1 MNSNRLDQLL
11 QRLYH
16 RSASDAEREE
26 LLSYLT
32 DELYEPDI
40 KRFIAETFSYAEAD
54 EMPEEAA
61 AATLDAIFSVPDA
74 DDAPKSIPLPR
85 RIPWIRRAAVA
96 AIFLLIAGTGVLY
109 MVIHKRNKQESPVIA
124 TTRDLPPGTHKAM
137 LTLADGTV
145 VSLDSN
151 GRRSLQQ
158 GSSIVEQKDDK
169 LIYQQQQEQ
178 AAVSMNTLT
187 TPRGAQFHV
196 QLSDGTK
203 VWLDAASSITYPA
216 AFTGSGRKVRITG
229 QAYFEIA
236 KDATQP
242 FLVDVDGRSTIEVLG
257 TDFNVNSYADDG
269 SVRTTLVQGSVRVR
283 QKDGK
288 EHSVMLRPGE
298 QAVGGDNVLSVRKG
312 ADLDEVLAWKNGL
325 FKFQNSDIQS
335 VMKQLERWYDIE
347 VRYEGTRPKFTF
359 SGEMDRGVMLSTV
372 RQFLLDYGVRTRL
385 EGKILIIE

>member
-1 MNSNRLDQLL
+1 MNSNRLHQLL
-11 QRLYH
+11 RRLYDL
-16 RSASDAEREE
+16 SATDAEREE
-26 LLSYLT
+26 LLSYFT
-32 DELYEPDI
+32 DELYEADI
-40 KRFIAETFSYAEAD
+40 KRFITESFSYAEAD

-61 AATLDAIFSVPDA
+61 TATLEAIFSIPDA
-74 DDAPKSIPLPR
+74 DDNRKGIPVTR
-85 RIPWIRRAAVA
+85 RFAWMRWAAAA
-96 AIFLLIAGTGVLY
+96 AILLFIAGAGVLY
-109 MVIHKRNKQESPVIA
+109 LVTHNRNKQATPVIA
-124 TTRDLPPGTHKAM
+124 AARDLPPGTHKAL
-137 LTLADGTV
+137 LTLADGSV

-151 GRRSLQQ
+151 SSRRLQQ
-158 GSSIVEQKDDK
+158 GSSTVEQKDDK
-169 LIYQQQQEQ
+169 LVYQQRQER

-236 KDATQP
+236 KDVTRP
-242 FLVDVDGRSTIEVLG
+242 FLVDVDGKSTVEVLG

-283 QKDGK
+283 QKDVK
-288 EHSVMLRPGE
+288 ENSVMLRPGE
-298 QAVGGDNVLSVRKG
+298 QAVGGENVLSVRKG
-312 ADLDEVLAWKNGL
+312 ADLDEVLAWKNGI
-325 FKFQNSDIQS
+325 FKFQNSDIRS
-335 VMKQLERWYDIE
+335 VMLQLERWYDIE
-347 VRYEGTRPKFTF
+347 VKYEGPQPKFMF

-385 EGKILIIE
+385 EGKTLIIE